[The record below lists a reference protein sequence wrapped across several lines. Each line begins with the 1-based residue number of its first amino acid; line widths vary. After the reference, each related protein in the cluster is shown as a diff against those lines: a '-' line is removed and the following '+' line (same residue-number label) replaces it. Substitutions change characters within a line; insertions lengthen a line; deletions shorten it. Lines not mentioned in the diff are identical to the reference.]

1 MPACAFS
8 LGTDHIHLLLGMG
21 MTEREHGPEDFE
33 RVATPYLPLLW
44 RCARRLVQT
53 GHEAEDLV
61 QETCLKA
68 FRAWQQFQAG
78 TDARAWLVTILLNTA
93 RDWGRK
99 TLRQPETLGLDALT
113 DASVTRIRR
122 APARTATPE
131 HAAAQAEV
139 SRLVRLALDDLSP
152 EFRLTVLLADVE
164 EFTYKEIADIM
175 GCPIG
180 TVMSRLYRARH
191 LLRLTLQ
198 TVLEE

>member
-1 MPACAFS
+1 
-8 LGTDHIHLLLGMG
+8 MG
-21 MTEREHGPEDFE
+21 MTERVHGPEDFE

-113 DASVTRIRR
+113 TLLYQDTR

-164 EFTYKEIADIM
+164 ECTYKEIADIM

>member
-1 MPACAFS
+1 
-8 LGTDHIHLLLGMG
+8 
-21 MTEREHGPEDFE
+21 MTEPEHGPEAFE

-44 RCARRLVQT
+44 RCARRLVHT

-68 FRAWQQFQAG
+68 FRAWQQFQSG

-93 RDWGRK
+93 RDWARK
-99 TLRQPETLGLDALT
+99 SLRKPETLGLDELT
-113 DASVTRIRR
+113 VLLQQDAR
-122 APARTATPE
+122 APARAATPE
-131 HAAAQAEV
+131 HAAGQAEV
-139 SRLVRLALDDLSP
+139 GRLVRLALDDLAP

-164 EFTYKEIADIM
+164 ELTYKEIADIM

-180 TVMSRLYRARH
+180 TVMSRLHRARH